1 MLIPQETVTFLTL
14 RPLLGGAA
22 ALALLLPCAAPAQD
36 RSLMANEPRVALVI
50 GNSLYTVSPLKNP
63 TNDADDIAQALQ
75 ALNFRVTRL
84 INATN
89 RQMVEAINA
98 FGQEL
103 RKGGVGLFFFAGHG
117 VQNRGRNYLIPVGA
131 NISSEDQLEFESVD
145 ANRVL
150 AAMEAAGNRVNIV
163 ILDACRD
170 NPYARSFRSASRG
183 LAQMEAARGSFIAFA
198 TAPGST
204 AADGTG
210 RNGLYTQHL
219 LRSLKEPDSD
229 IDKVF
234 RRVTA
239 EVSRA
244 SAGRQVPW
252 IAHSLTGD
260 FYFRLE
266 IKVPASAPGAI
277 ADPRADDRALWE
289 TVKDSN
295 NADELRAYLEQF
307 PNGLFAGVA
316 RTRLKTLTSG
326 KPPAQVAT
334 ITPPAPVAAPPSI
347 ATALAD
353 SLQGL
358 APGTVFRDCDD
369 CPEMV
374 VIPAGSFTMGAP
386 ASEQGGSTER
396 PLHEVTISRK
406 FAAGKFEVTRREF
419 ARFVAETRHST
430 SGGCHFW
437 TGTNWELAVS
447 NDWRI
452 PGFSQTDRDP
462 VTCVNSQD
470 AKAYTQWLSTRTGK
484 TYRLLTEAEWEYV
497 ARAGTTTPFNT
508 GLNINPTQA
517 NYNTTQTYAGSVRGP
532 YRRQTVAV
540 GSFQSNAFGLYDA
553 HGNVWEWTEDCWN
566 ANYQGAPSDGSAW
579 TSGDCAQRVLRG
591 GSWNNG
597 PQYLRSADRGGSTA
611 SVRGSSFGF
620 RLARTD

>member
-1 MLIPQETVTFLTL
+1 
-14 RPLLGGAA
+14 
-22 ALALLLPCAAPAQD
+22 
-36 RSLMANEPRVALVI
+36 MANEPRVALVI
-50 GNSLYTVSPLKNP
+50 GNSSYTVSPLKNP
-63 TNDADDIAQALQ
+63 ANDADDIAQALQ

-84 INATN
+84 NNATN

-117 VQNRGRNYLIPVGA
+117 VQSRGRNYLIPVGA

-150 AAMEAAGNRVNIV
+150 AAMDAAGNRVNIV

-295 NADELRAYLEQF
+295 NPDELRAYLEQF
-307 PNGLFAGVA
+307 PNGLFAAVA
-316 RTRLKTLTSG
+316 RARLKSLASTG
-326 KPPAQVAT
+326 RPPAASAPPPQVVTVA
-334 ITPPAPVAAPPSI
+334 PPTPVAVPPSP
-347 ATALAD
+347 ATALAG
-353 SLQGL
+353 SLQNL
-358 APGTVFRDCDD
+358 TPGTVFRDCDD

-374 VIPAGSFTMGAP
+374 VIAAGSFTMGAP
-386 ASEQGGSTER
+386 ASEQGSRAVER
-396 PLHEVTISRK
+396 PLHQVTISRR
-406 FAAGKFEVTRREF
+406 FAAGKFEVTRGEF
-419 ARFVAETRHST
+419 ARFVAETSHAT
-430 SGGCHFW
+430 SGGCHIW
-437 TGTNWELAVS
+437 TGREAEMDVS
-447 NDWRI
+447 KDWRN
-452 PGFSQTDRDP
+452 PGYSQTDGDP
-462 VTCVNSQD
+462 VACVNWQD
-470 AKAYTQWLSTRTGK
+470 AKAYTQWLSTKAGK
-484 TYRLLTEAEWEYV
+484 AYRLLAEAEWEYV

-508 GLNINPTQA
+508 GPNINPTQA
-517 NYNTTQTYAGSVRGP
+517 NYRATASYAGSVTGTWRQ
-532 YRRQTVAV
+532 QTVPV
-540 GSFQSNAFGLYDA
+540 GSFQPNAFGLYDV
-553 HGNVWEWTEDCWN
+553 HGNVWEWTEDCFN
-566 ANYQGAPSDGSAW
+566 VNYQGAPDDGSAQKRDFNC
-579 TSGDCAQRVLRG
+579 SPRVLRG
-591 GSWNNG
+591 GSWFDT
-597 PQYLRSADRGGSTA
+597 PQLLRSA
-611 SVRGSSFGF
+611 VRGNFNPSYRYFSLGL